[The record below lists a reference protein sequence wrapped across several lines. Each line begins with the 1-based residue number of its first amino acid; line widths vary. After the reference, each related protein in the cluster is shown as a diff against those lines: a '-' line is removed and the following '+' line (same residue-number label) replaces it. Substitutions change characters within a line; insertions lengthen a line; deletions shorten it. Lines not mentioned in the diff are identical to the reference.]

1 MALGTNRLI
10 VIICIHWVFIFQFF
24 SQKNTIP
31 IGTKLGGIITQMAHQ
46 IARANYAIDW
56 LKFKMSSQ
64 NPHV

>member
-10 VIICIHWVFIFQFF
+10 VIICIHISIFF
-24 SQKNTIP
+24 SKKHYTN
-31 IGTKLGGIITQMAHQ
+31 GTKLGGIITQMAHQ